1 MKLRIK
7 KSLTLLI
14 GWPLSILALF
24 FIVKTFL
31 PKLQD
36 VSHNIQH
43 VNGWLLTIGVVCFL
57 TYYLIRSLIWQRV
70 LGLMGYKLPIAQTL
84 YLWSSSEVK
93 RYIPGN
99 IWSFVGRSVSFTNIG
114 VTKRD
119 VAKAI
124 ILEQEFVL
132 LGSFIVSAL
141 SLSFLA
147 KYIFVFL
154 QSVPYLWFLGVLLV
168 IATIFL
174 YMFLPKYLFRLPGR
188 IQKILRHI
196 LPDFSLKDI
205 FWLLFS
211 SCLAFLFFGFGYY
224 FTIAALHFSDPQLFF
239 PLSGF
244 FVFSLVVGLLSFLT
258 PTGLGVREG
267 IITIGLGK
275 IIPLSTAGFASL
287 FGRIVLIF
295 SEIIFLG
302 FTLGLVSFYKTS
314 TSRVETMA
322 RNYRYEIVLG
332 ILIFIFII
340 FLTTIS
346 FLRYD
351 NFYAGRFDLGNM
363 DQTVWNTVH
372 GRFFQLSDPNGTEI
386 VSRLAFHSDYLLV
399 ALAPLYFIWQDPRM
413 LLLIQVLV
421 LAAGAIFVYLLAEE
435 VLAKEIFANG
445 KLLALAFAFC
455 YLLNP
460 SMERALIFDFH
471 AVTFATTFLLAA
483 FYFQYKKRFGWFLV
497 FAFLAGI
504 TKEEVWLIVALLGL
518 YIVVKNF
525 KLVTVNSRQII
536 FGFFV
541 FAFSSLIFYFLLWH
555 AIPQAARGQHF
566 ALSYFSDGSDS
577 PSALIKNV
585 IFSPEKTIAKVLHPE
600 RVDYFRKLLG
610 PLGYLSLASPF
621 FLLFPGADLVLNIL
635 SDKGEL
641 HQIYYQ
647 YTAAI
652 TPFLFIA
659 AIYGVRNILG
669 LFELY
674 VLKTRKTQH
683 VSTIRKSEN
692 LNIRQS
698 DTLSYLSFLNPI
710 YLTNVCTLYIFIVT
724 IVGAYL
730 YGPLPGA
737 KEPNIAMFTRQVQN
751 KAFINTSLA
760 QIDTQYSVAAS
771 NSLGAHLSQRE
782 HIYTLP
788 LGLERADVVAFLLS
802 DSNNMPSQ
810 EWHREASEKLRK
822 DQRYSIW
829 FEKGDFIVFRRLNK

>member
-1 MKLRIK
+1 MNVTIK

-14 GWPLSILALF
+14 GWPLSLLALF

-36 VSHNIQH
+36 ISHNLQH
-43 VNGWLLTIGVVCFL
+43 VNGWLLAIGVICFFS
-57 TYYLIRSLIWQRV
+57 YYVIRSLVWQKV
-70 LGLMGYKLPIAQTL
+70 LSLMGYKLPLAQTL

-99 IWSFVGRSVSFTNIG
+99 IWSFVGRSVAFTNIG

-119 VAKAI
+119 IAKAI

-132 LGSFIVSAL
+132 LASIIVSAL
-141 SLSFLA
+141 SLPFLA
-147 KYIFVFL
+147 RYIFIFL
-154 QSVPYLWFLGVLLV
+154 QSVPYLWFLGALLV
-168 IATIFL
+168 IAVVSLYIFL
-174 YMFLPKYLFRLPGR
+174 PRYLLRLPGR

-196 LPDFSLKDI
+196 LPDFSVKDT

-224 FTIAALHFSDPQLFF
+224 FSITALHFSDPQLFL

-275 IIPLSTAGFASL
+275 LIPLSVAGFASL
-287 FGRIVLIF
+287 FGRIILIF

-302 FTLGLVSFYKTS
+302 FTFVLVSFYQKS
-314 TSRVETMA
+314 TSHVERFA
-322 RNYRYEIVLG
+322 KKYRYEIILG
-332 ILIFIFII
+332 IFIVIFTLF
-340 FLTTIS
+340 FTIVS

-372 GRFFQLSDPNGTEI
+372 GRFFQLSNPNGTET

-399 ALAPLYFIWQDPRM
+399 ALAPFYLIWQDPRM

-421 LAAGAIFVYLLAEE
+421 LAAGAVFVYLLAKE
-435 VLAKEIFANG
+435 VMENG
-445 KLLALAFAFC
+445 KLLALAFAFS

-483 FYFQYKKRFGWFLV
+483 FYFQYKKQYRWFLV
-497 FAFLAGI
+497 FALLAGLC
-504 TKEEVWLIVALLGL
+504 KEEVWLIVALLGL

-525 KLVTVNSRQII
+525 KFRISQPEADVPQEQSFKLIPVNRRQIF

-541 FAFSSLIFYFLLWH
+541 FALSSFVFYFLFWH
-555 AIPQAARGQHF
+555 AIPHAASGQHF

-577 PSALIKNV
+577 PSALIKN
-585 IFSPEKTIAKVLHPE
+585 IFFSPEKTLAKVLHPE
-600 RVDYFRKLLG
+600 RIDYFRKLLG

-621 FLLFPGADLVLNIL
+621 FLLFPGADLVLNVL

-659 AIYGVRNILG
+659 AIYGVRHILFMVG
-669 LFELY
+669 SSKVKKPVWLRGEEIGVNFFAGY
-674 VLKTRKTQH
+674 VVI
-683 VSTIRKSEN
+683 VSLI
-692 LNIRQS
+692 
-698 DTLSYLSFLNPI
+698 
-710 YLTNVCTLYIFIVT
+710 
-724 IVGAYL
+724 GAYL

-737 KEPNIAMFTRQVQN
+737 KEPNLAMFTRQVQN
-751 KAFINTSLA
+751 KSFINASLA

-788 LGLERADVVAFLLS
+788 LGLEKAEVVAFLLS

-810 EWHREASEKLRK
+810 EWHKEASQKLRK
-822 DQRYSIW
+822 DPRYSIW
-829 FEKGDFIVFRRLNK
+829 FEKGDFIVFRKK